1 MDREIMNKNGD
12 VVDVAALGTS
22 NDPFGQELRNRTAG
36 LETDD
41 ELMETSLLSLKRK
54 EGRVWVYCRRY
65 KPKWTSFLS
74 TKEVSSYLHSVFGT
88 QDTQPNPYSSVET
101 GVGKNLATGRIANLL
116 HKDVETKEDFTR
128 HQASIQA
135 PIFTEQENTATPFRD
150 ESLPLVEANDYLV
163 CHKCNT
169 SYADKDAYLQHLLTS
184 HQSKNKSRL
193 CTSISD
199 GVIIKDGKYECQF
212 CHKIFLEKHRYNGHV
227 GVTPSVIFKGNE
239 MLDTTGILYLRL
251 LGILK
256 KR

>member
-1 MDREIMNKNGD
+1 MLLI
-12 VVDVAALGTS
+12 LGTICLKDGNFS
-22 NDPFGQELRNRTAG
+22 AELEEERRTSVG
-36 LETDD
+36 VLPPI
-41 ELMETSLLSLKRK
+41 
-54 EGRVWVYCRRY
+54 YQ
-65 KPKWTSFLS
+65 PKWTSFLS

-227 GVTPSVIFKGNE
+227 GNMDSIPQAFGDPKEEMNGEAPRSILVVESVTEALNAKNS
-239 MLDTTGILYLRL
+239 L
-251 LGILK
+251 
-256 KR
+256 